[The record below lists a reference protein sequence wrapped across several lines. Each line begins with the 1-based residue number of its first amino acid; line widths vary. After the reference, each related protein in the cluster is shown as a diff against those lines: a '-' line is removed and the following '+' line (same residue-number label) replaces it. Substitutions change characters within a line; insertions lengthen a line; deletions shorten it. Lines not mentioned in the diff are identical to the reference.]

1 MLLVVKNLQGSCWS
15 IHIVHKKTKRQLLLA
30 FWLLPMSCLSLLW
43 GSQAGGIDN
52 GAKFSEGQ
60 MLVSRSTAMS
70 RCTQLRLAT
79 PYDSMSFPEDG
90 NSAGRPNLAHVR
102 NESHGRN
109 PAIPG
114 ISITASVQIWNS
126 TPRNQLE
133 LHLAPSYMDEGDAAA
148 VSKASIP
155 INEDLR
161 GAARAGRRAC
171 SPSLPPAERDRSWP
185 SPPRRKGH
193 CSIVCRSAQPT
204 NLSNQISSGVLP
216 YMTNWELKIQE
227 LKIDQIQPKKIKI
240 YSKDQRTQMH
250 QRRPCSSCRSHL
262 V

>member
-1 MLLVVKNLQGSCWS
+1 M
-15 IHIVHKKTKRQLLLA
+15 
-30 FWLLPMSCLSLLW
+30 
-43 GSQAGGIDN
+43 
-52 GAKFSEGQ
+52 
-60 MLVSRSTAMS
+60 
-70 RCTQLRLAT
+70 T
-79 PYDSMSFPEDG
+79 PWASPRTG
-90 NSAGRPNLAHVR
+90 TVPAGRTWHTYVMNHTEEIQQFQEL
-102 NESHGRN
+102 
-109 PAIPG
+109 

-185 SPPRRKGH
+185 SPPQRKGH

-204 NLSNQISSGVLP
+204 KLSNQISSGVLP

-227 LKIDQIQPKKIKI
+227 LKIDQIQPKKKKI
-240 YSKDQRTQMH
+240 CSKDQRTQMH